1 MENKKFLSYM
11 ALYLAL
17 IMLISL
23 IYIFARPKAKKVEA
37 YKIDK
42 GTYYTGPM
50 VDNKFDGEGE
60 LKSERGTYQGS
71 FKNGRFDGE
80 GTFTGDDFT
89 YKADF
94 SKDKGNSKI
103 EINLDSG
110 ETYIKDGDT
119 FKNKDMKNED

>member
-11 ALYLAL
+11 ALSLAL

-23 IYIFARPKAKKVEA
+23 IYIFARPKAKEVEA

-42 GTYYTGPM
+42 WTYYTGPM
-50 VDNKFDGEGE
+50 VDDKFDGEGE

-71 FKNGRFDGE
+71 FKNGRFDGV
-80 GTFTGDDFT
+80 GSFTGDDFI

-94 SKDKGNSKI
+94 SKDKGNTKI

-110 ETYIKDGDT
+110 QTFIKDGDA

>member
-11 ALYLAL
+11 SLAL
-17 IMLISL
+17 AILMLISL
-23 IYIFARPKAKKVEA
+23 IYIFAKPKTKTVKA

-71 FKNGRFDGE
+71 FKNGRFDGV
-80 GTFTGDDFT
+80 GSFTGDDFT

-110 ETYIKDGDT
+110 QTYIKDGDT

>member
-11 ALYLAL
+11 ALSLAL
-17 IMLISL
+17 IMLISV
-23 IYIFARPKAKKVEA
+23 IYFFARPKAKNVEA

-50 VDNKFDGEGE
+50 VDGKFDGEGV

-71 FKNGRFDGE
+71 FKNGRFDGA
-80 GTFTGDDFT
+80 GSFAGDDFT
-89 YKADF
+89 YKANF
-94 SKDKGNSKI
+94 SKDKGNSNI
-103 EINLDSG
+103 EINLNSG
-110 ETYIKDGDT
+110 ETFIKDGDT

>member
-1 MENKKFLSYM
+1 M
-11 ALYLAL
+11 ALSLAL

-23 IYIFARPKAKKVEA
+23 IYIFARPKAKNVEA

-50 VDNKFDGEGE
+50 VDDKFDGEGV

-71 FKNGRFDGE
+71 FKNGRFDGA
-80 GTFTGDDFT
+80 GSFTGDDFT
-89 YKADF
+89 YKANF
-94 SKDKGNSKI
+94 SKDKGNKNI
-103 EINLDSG
+103 EIELNSG

>member
-1 MENKKFLSYM
+1 M
-11 ALYLAL
+11 ALSLAL
-17 IMLISL
+17 IMLISV
-23 IYIFARPKAKKVEA
+23 IYIFARPKAKQVEA

-60 LKSERGTYQGS
+60 LKSDKGTYQGS

-80 GTFTGDDFT
+80 GTFTGYDFT

-94 SKDKGNSKI
+94 SKDKGNTNI
-103 EINLDSG
+103 EINLNTG
-110 ETYIKDGDT
+110 ETFIKDGDT

>member
-11 ALYLAL
+11 ALSLAL

-23 IYIFARPKAKKVEA
+23 IYIFARPKAKKVGA
-37 YKIDK
+37 YKIDQ

-50 VDNKFDGEGE
+50 VDNKFDGKGE

-80 GTFTGDDFT
+80 GSFTGDDFT

-94 SKDKGNSKI
+94 SKDKGNKNI
-103 EINLDSG
+103 EIELDSG

>member
-11 ALYLAL
+11 ALSLAL
-17 IMLISL
+17 IMLISV
-23 IYIFARPKAKKVEA
+23 IYFFARPKAKNVEA

-50 VDNKFDGEGE
+50 IDNKFDGKGL
-60 LKSERGTYQGS
+60 LKSDKGTYQGS
-71 FKNGRFDGE
+71 FKNGRFDGA
-80 GTFTGDDFT
+80 GSFTGDDFT

-94 SKDKGNSKI
+94 SKDKGNTKI
-103 EINLDSG
+103 EINLNSG
-110 ETYIKDGDT
+110 DTYIKDGDT

>member
-11 ALYLAL
+11 ALSLAL
-17 IMLISL
+17 IMLISV
-23 IYIFARPKAKKVEA
+23 IYIFARPKAKQVEA

-50 VDNKFDGEGE
+50 VDDKFDGEGV
-60 LKSERGTYQGS
+60 LKSEKGTYQGS
-71 FKNGRFDGE
+71 FKNGRFDGS
-80 GTFTGDDFT
+80 GSFAGDDFT

-110 ETYIKDGDT
+110 QTFIKDDDT

>member
-1 MENKKFLSYM
+1 MKNKKFLSYM
-11 ALYLAL
+11 ALSLAL

-23 IYIFARPKAKKVEA
+23 IYIFARPKAKEVEA

-50 VDNKFDGEGE
+50 VDDKFDGEGE

-71 FKNGRFDGE
+71 FKNGRFDGA
-80 GTFTGDDFT
+80 GSFTGDDFI

-94 SKDKGNSKI
+94 SKDKGNTKI

-110 ETYIKDGDT
+110 QTFIKDGDT

>member
-11 ALYLAL
+11 ALSLAV
-17 IMLISL
+17 IMLIST
-23 IYIFARPKAKKVEA
+23 IYIFARPKDKKVEA
-37 YKIDK
+37 YKIDQ
-42 GTYYTGPM
+42 GTYYTGHM
-50 VDNKFDGEGE
+50 VNNKFDGEGE
-60 LKSERGTYQGS
+60 LKSEKGTYQGS
-71 FKNGRFDGE
+71 FKNGRFDGV
-80 GTFTGDDFT
+80 GSFTGDDFT

>member
-11 ALYLAL
+11 ALSLAL
-17 IMLISL
+17 IMLISV
-23 IYIFARPKAKKVEA
+23 IYIFARPKAKEVEA

-60 LKSERGTYQGS
+60 LKSDKGTYQGS

-80 GTFTGDDFT
+80 GTFTGYDFT

-94 SKDKGNSKI
+94 SKDKGNTNI
-103 EINLDSG
+103 EINLNTG
-110 ETYIKDGDT
+110 ETFIKDGDT

>member
-1 MENKKFLSYM
+1 M
-11 ALYLAL
+11 ALSLAL

-37 YKIDK
+37 YKIDQE
-42 GTYYTGPM
+42 TYYTGPM
-50 VDNKFDGEGE
+50 VDNKSDGEGE
-60 LKSERGTYQGS
+60 LKSDKGTYQGS

-80 GTFTGDDFT
+80 GSFTGDDFT

-94 SKDKGNSKI
+94 SKDKGNKNI
-103 EINLDSG
+103 EIDLNSG
-110 ETYIKDGDT
+110 DTYVKDGDT

>member
-1 MENKKFLSYM
+1 MKNKKFLSYM
-11 ALYLAL
+11 ALSLAL

-23 IYIFARPKAKKVEA
+23 IYIFARPKAKEVEA

-50 VDNKFDGEGE
+50 VDDKFDGEGE

-71 FKNGRFDGE
+71 FKNGRFDGA
-80 GTFTGDDFT
+80 GSFTGDDFI

-94 SKDKGNSKI
+94 SKDKGNIKI

-110 ETYIKDGDT
+110 QTFIKDGDT